1 MTPSPNSSS
10 EVARIKSVWET
21 LGREDPFWAVISW
34 PERRGGRWTLEE
46 FLATGEA
53 DIRQYREALREK
65 TNAPDHFHHVLD
77 FGCGVGRLSRLW
89 ARHADRVTGVDIS
102 APMLEQAR
110 RIAGDLPGVS
120 FVLNEAE
127 SLQTLGAA
135 EYDLVFSHIC
145 LQHMP
150 WPLAQGYLS
159 EFARV
164 CKRSGWVVFQLP
176 ARAVSAELAGSW
188 RRRLVDS
195 LPFGLGA
202 AWRKWWHGS
211 SAIFEVCYTPPEVV
225 RLAALGAGLEFIH
238 AEPNADAG
246 THTEGFIYFFRKP

>member
-1 MTPSPNSSS
+1 MKTSPSSSS

-53 DIRQYREALREK
+53 DIQRYRGLLRSR
-65 TNAPDHFHHVLD
+65 TNAPEHFRHVLD

-110 RIAGDLPGVS
+110 RIAGDVPGVS
-120 FVLNEAE
+120 FVLNQAE
-127 SLQTLGAA
+127 NLQSLGSA
-135 EYDLVFSHIC
+135 EFDLVFSHIC

-150 WPLAQGYLS
+150 WPLAQGYLR

-176 ARAVSAELAGSW
+176 ACAVSAELAGLW

-202 AWRKWWHGS
+202 AWRKWRHGS
-211 SAIFEVCYTPPEVV
+211 AAVFEVFYTPSETV

-238 AEPNADAG
+238 AEPNVDAG
-246 THTEGFIYFFRKP
+246 THTEGYIYFFRKP

>member
-1 MTPSPNSSS
+1 MKSKA
-10 EVARIKSVWET
+10 ELARQKFIWET
-21 LGREDPFWAVISW
+21 LGREDPLWAVISW

-53 DIRQYREALREK
+53 DIQRYRGLLRSR
-65 TNAPDHFHHVLD
+65 TNAPEHFRHVLD

-110 RIAGDLPGVS
+110 RIAGHLPGVS
-120 FVLNEAE
+120 FVVNEAE
-127 SLQTLGAA
+127 KLQSLGTA
-135 EYDLVFSHIC
+135 ECDLVFSHIC

-150 WPLAQGYLS
+150 WPLAQGYLG
-159 EFARV
+159 EFARI
-164 CKRSGWVVFQLP
+164 CERSGWVVFQLP
-176 ARAVSAELAGSW
+176 ARAATAELAGSW
-188 RRRLVDS
+188 RRRLVES

-202 AWRKWWHGS
+202 AWRKWRHGS
-211 SAIFEVCYTPPEVV
+211 SAIFDVCYTPPEVV
-225 RLAALGAGLEFIH
+225 RQAATDFGLEFIH

-246 THTEGFIYFFRKP
+246 THTEGFIYFFKKP

>member
-1 MTPSPNSSS
+1 MTTPSNSSS
-10 EVARIKSVWET
+10 ELARVKSVWET
-21 LGREDPFWAVISW
+21 LGREDPYWAVISW

-53 DIRQYREALREK
+53 DIQRYRDLLRRR
-65 TNAPDHFHHVLD
+65 TSAPDKFQHVLD

-89 ARHADRVTGVDIS
+89 ARHACQVTGVDIS

-110 RIAGDLPGVS
+110 RIAGELSGVS
-120 FVLNEAE
+120 YVLNEAE
-127 SLQTLGAA
+127 NLHALDPT
-135 EYDLVFSHIC
+135 EFDLVFSHIC

-150 WPLAQGYLS
+150 WPLAQGYLG

-176 ARAVSAELAGSW
+176 ARAVSTDAAGSW

-195 LPFGLGA
+195 LPLGLGA
-202 AWRKWWHGS
+202 AWRKWRHGS
-211 SAIFEVCYTPPEVV
+211 SVIFDVCFTPPEAV
-225 RLAALGAGLEFIH
+225 RLAALRLGLEFIH
-238 AEPNADAG
+238 AEPNTDAG
-246 THTEGFIYFFRKP
+246 SNTEGFIYFFRKP